1 MVPKNWDYRKYY
13 KVPSDRLVKVVE
25 SYIGIP
31 YRWGGM
37 SRRGVDCSGFVC
49 LVYKELNH
57 VQLAHSSRKMSH
69 YGREVSLSQ
78 ALAGDLIFFKGGIFG
93 SINHVGIYLGQK
105 RFVHASTNKGVMY
118 SYIDEPYYEERFAEV
133 RRVF

>member
-1 MVPKNWDYRKYY
+1 
-13 KVPSDRLVKVVE
+13 VPSDRLEKVVD

-31 YRWGGM
+31 YRFAGM
-37 SRRGVDCSGFVC
+37 SRKGVDCSGFVF

-78 ALAGDLIFFKGGIFG
+78 ALAGDLVFFKGGIFG

-105 RFVHASTNKGVMY
+105 RFVHASTKNGVMY
-118 SYIDEPYYEERFAEV
+118 SYIDEPYYKERFAEV